1 MIQTIQTL
9 SEKLK
14 NVKKNGSNKS
24 FVALCPSHDD
34 QKQSLS
40 ITDAGDKI
48 LLHCHAGCS
57 LENICTALGIKR
69 NDLFINRIRTKKQ
82 IVETYDYR
90 DEASN
95 LLFQAVRF
103 EPKEFRQR
111 RLENNKEVWNLKD
124 MRRVLY
130 RLPELLEADKKFP
143 VFICEGEKDVENL
156 RKFGLTATCNPM
168 GAGKWKSEY
177 SESLKGF
184 DCVILPDNDEAGTNH
199 AKQVAKSLLGI
210 AEQVRILQL
219 PDLEAKADVSDWIN
233 KGNNVEDLFA
243 LLDGADVITGET
255 FTENEDQRTNPNET
269 ENDFDD
275 SDDKAIVGKQ
285 ANKLI
290 EIGKTAELWHTSK
303 GETFASFVNH
313 REQFETCEIRSENF
327 DLWLNY
333 TFWQAER
340 KSPNEAAFKQTKSIL
355 TGLALFEGETKE
367 IFTRLANHEGKY
379 FLDLCD
385 KEGQVIEI
393 SSEGWKVLS
402 AKDIP
407 VRFRRASGMLPLP
420 VPVPGGDVRELRQFV
435 NLQSEDDFLLLLA
448 WLVSSLRGDAPKY
461 SVLSIT
467 GEQGSAKSTLSLIL
481 RMLIDPNEAPLR
493 STARSEWDLCISAL
507 NSWVIC
513 FNNLSDLP
521 NWLSDALC
529 CLVEGSGFAVRTHHE
544 MTKETIFQSKRPII
558 LNGIADV
565 TTKSDLLDRSVCLHL
580 PTILDGARK
589 NEIDFFNEFDE
600 ARPRILGALLNGV
613 CSAIRNLPNVKLER
627 RPRMAD
633 FAAFGVASEKALG
646 FADGAF
652 MEAYEGNRVAGNAV
666 AIENSPLA
674 GTILNLMDNRQFW
687 EGRTSEALTL
697 LKSFADEETR
707 FLRSFPKQANQLT
720 SQLKR
725 ISANLRLI
733 GIDVKTG
740 RDRQG
745 GFVVFQKLPT

>member
-1 MIQTIQTL
+1 VNGVQKEKTMIQNIL
-9 SEKLK
+9 EKLK
-14 NVKKNGSNKS
+14 NVKKNGSDKT
-24 FVALCPSHDD
+24 FKALCPSHDD
-34 QKQSLS
+34 QKESLS
-40 ITDAGDKI
+40 ITEASDKI
-48 LLHCHAGCS
+48 LLHCHAGCTV
-57 LENICTALGIKR
+57 ENICTALTIEPK
-69 NDLFINRIRTKKQ
+69 DLFGNKKSIKKR
-82 IVETYDYR
+82 IVETYDYQ
-90 DEASN
+90 DENGN

-111 RLENNKEVWNLKD
+111 RFENGKGIWNLKD
-124 MRRVLY
+124 TRRVLY
-130 RLPELLEADKKFP
+130 RLPELLKSDKSFP
-143 VFICEGEKDVENL
+143 AFICEGEKDVENL
-156 RKFGLTATCNPM
+156 RKLNLTATCNPM
-168 GAGKWKSEY
+168 GAGKWKNEY

-199 AKQVAKSLLGI
+199 AEQVAKSLLGT
-210 AEQVRILQL
+210 AEQVRILHL
-219 PDLEAKADVSDWIN
+219 PDLQPKGDVSEWIA
-233 KGNNVEDLFA
+233 KGNNAEDLKA
-243 LLDGADVITGET
+243 LIDGAEIVTSET
-255 FTENEDQRTNPNET
+255 FSENEDEID
-269 ENDFDD
+269 EN
-275 SDDKAIVGKQ
+275 AIVGNQ

-313 REQFETCEIRSENF
+313 NEQFETCEIRSENF

-340 KSPNEAAFKQTKSIL
+340 KSPNEKAFKQSKAIL
-355 TGLALFEGETKE
+355 TSLALFEGETKE
-367 IFTRLANHEGKY
+367 IFTRLAHHETKY

-402 AKDIP
+402 AKDVP

-420 VPVPGGDVRELRQFV
+420 VPVAGGEVRELRQFV
-435 NLQSEDDFLLLLA
+435 NLQSEEDFLLLLA

-481 RMLIDPNEAPLR
+481 RQLIDPNEAPLR
-493 STARSEWDLCISAL
+493 FAVRSDWDLCISAT
-507 NSWVIC
+507 NSWIIC

-521 NWLSDALC
+521 SWLSDALC
-529 CLVEGSGFAVRTHHE
+529 CLVEGGGFAVRTHHE
-544 MTKETIFQSKRPII
+544 MTKETIFQAKRPII

-565 TTKSDLLDRSVCLHL
+565 TTRPDLLDRAVCLHL
-580 PTILDGARK
+580 PTILDSERK
-589 NEIDFFNEFDE
+589 NEIDFFNEFYE

-613 CSAIRNLPNVKLER
+613 CSAIRNLPDVKLER

-633 FAAFGVASEKALG
+633 FAAFGVASEKAFG

-652 MEAYEGNRVAGNAV
+652 MKAYEGNREAGNAV

-674 GTILNLMDNRQFW
+674 GTIITLMKTRKFCD
-687 EGRTSEALTL
+687 GRTSEVLTL
-697 LKSFADEETR
+697 LRSVADEETR
-707 FLRSFPKQANQLT
+707 FLRSFPKQPNQLT

-740 RDRQG
+740 RNREG
-745 GFVVFQKLPT
+745 GFVTFQKL